1 METLITR
8 DEMSF
13 GATVGISR
21 LEEVALERQV
31 EYFSSSMSWSS
42 GSIVGVR
49 LIHGNRLNYWKS
61 IASRG
66 SYNGREENVQVR
78 KVTEEEIKSRFR
90 ENIVSTLKS
99 GGDIDSLA
107 VQKIFSNQEIRLYF
121 PQLARSLPSPQ
132 VEMVESSNKKL
143 RSSLRTGFLAIDVLS
158 AMSYFNMAKTAGR
171 YILPLVNPPQ
181 KMLVRAYIS
190 LAEGL
195 VVFCQGLI
203 ENEKI
208 FFEEAMQ
215 KMDESVDIIPTV
227 NYPLKLFLRALLTE
241 DESNRRS
248 KITDARRISSEVI
261 SRGVTPLEKDLTTFF
276 LKFVEG

>member
-21 LEEVALERQV
+21 FEEVALERQV
-31 EYFSSSMSWSS
+31 EYSSSSMSWKS
-42 GSIVGVR
+42 GSIVGIR
-49 LIHGNRLNYWKS
+49 LIHGDQLDYWKS
-61 IASRG
+61 LANRG

-90 ENIVSTLKS
+90 ENIISTFKS
-99 GGDIDSLA
+99 GGDVDVLA
-107 VQKIFSNQEIRLYF
+107 VKKIFSNQEIRLYF

-132 VEMVESSNKKL
+132 TEMVESSNKKL
-143 RSSLRTGFLAIDVLS
+143 MGSFRTGFSATDVLS
-158 AMSYFNMAKTAGR
+158 AMSNFNRAKTAGR

-181 KMLVRAYIS
+181 KMLVKAYIS

-241 DESNRRS
+241 DESQRS
-248 KITDARRISSEVI
+248 IKLSDARRISSEVI
-261 SRGVTPLEKDLTTFF
+261 SRDVTPLERDLTNFF

>member
-13 GATVGISR
+13 GATVGISSF
-21 LEEVALERQV
+21 EEVALDRGV
-31 EYFSSSMSWSS
+31 LYYSSYMSWTS
-42 GSIVGVR
+42 GYVSEIK
-49 LIHGNRLNYWKS
+49 LIHGNVLEEWKR
-61 IASRG
+61 IAQRG
-66 SYNGREENVQVR
+66 GYKGKEENVQVR
-78 KVTEEEIKSRFR
+78 NVTEEEIKSRFR
-90 ENIVSTLKS
+90 QNIVSALKK
-99 GGDIDSLA
+99 GGDIDISA

-121 PQLARSLPSPQ
+121 PQLANTLPSPE

-143 RSSLRTGFLAIDVLS
+143 LSSLRYGFSATDVLS
-158 AMSYFNMAKTAGR
+158 AMSNFNRAKTAGR

-181 KMLVRAYIS
+181 KMLVKAYIS

-248 KITDARRISSEVI
+248 KLADARRISSEVI
-261 SRGVTPLEKDLTTFF
+261 SRDVTPLEKDLTTFF